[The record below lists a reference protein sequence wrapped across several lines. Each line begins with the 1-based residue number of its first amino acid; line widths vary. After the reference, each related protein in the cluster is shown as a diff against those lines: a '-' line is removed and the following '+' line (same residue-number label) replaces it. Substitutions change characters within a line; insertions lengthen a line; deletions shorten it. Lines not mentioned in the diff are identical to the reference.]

1 MATLTPTLK
10 LDSTDATSD
19 SAFSLTLTDALTV
32 GQPQLGLSRKATEA
46 SSGSNVELIPTGSAT
61 KYVYIRHTGKQ
72 SDGSTATT
80 NALNVYFNSEF
91 SLVLLAEEFAFIPV
105 RSTATVN
112 AISASTHTIQVEY
125 AYWSAA

>member
-46 SSGSNVELIPTGSAT
+46 SSGSNVELIPTAVSYT
-61 KYVYIRHTGKQ
+61 HLTLP
-72 SDGSTATT
+72 T
-80 NALNVYFNSEF
+80 NREV
-91 SLVLLAEEFAFIPV
+91 
-105 RSTATVN
+105 
-112 AISASTHTIQVEY
+112 
-125 AYWSAA
+125 